1 MEYILLTLVILV
13 GLFIKFN
20 MDKKRMLEKSLKR
33 LETEW
38 GQVPNQEYTYSK
50 LSSIPR
56 YYESRKEP
64 FLDVDD
70 ITWNDLDLEQI
81 FMLLNHTESSIGEEY
96 LYALLR
102 KLEYTN
108 EKLEERRR
116 LTEFF
121 LHNSKERKLIQH
133 SLSKMGKIKDI
144 SFYEYINRVDNI
156 EDHSPFIHYVCAA
169 ALPLSIASIF
179 IPFTGAYG
187 FGLVVLS
194 LIINITLYYKRK
206 ARIEN
211 FFQLFAYILRTLSS
225 VEELSKAD
233 VPAIEGYM
241 KELKKI
247 VKSFQRFKRGSGLVV
262 SRNAGG
268 SLEDI
273 MLDYVRMLFH
283 VDLIKF
289 DSMAREVKHKKA
301 ELNQL
306 FEIIGLLDS
315 MIAAA
320 SFRKLMNEEIC
331 IPRLTKGIKL
341 NLTAEDIYHPMINEP
356 VKNTISA
363 GRCVLLTGSNASGKS
378 TFIKT
383 IAINSILAQTLYICL
398 GKSFTSNY
406 FKVYSSMALKDDLM
420 SRESY
425 YIVEI
430 KSLKRIYDQSGGE
443 IPLLCF
449 VDEVLRGTNTA
460 ERIAASSHILKSLSD
475 RNTLCFAATHDI
487 ELTHIL
493 ENHYDNY
500 HFQEKIMQ
508 NEIIFDYKLHKG
520 RAASRNAIKLL
531 GIMGYSEEIITK
543 AEEAVNHFI
552 ETNQWDVV

>member
-1 MEYILLTLVILV
+1 MEYIILILIILAGLLV
-13 GLFIKFN
+13 KFN
-20 MDKKRMLEKSLKR
+20 IDKKRMLEKSLKR

-38 GQVPNQEYTYSK
+38 GQVPAQEYTYSK
-50 LSSIPR
+50 LDSIPK
-56 YYESRKEP
+56 YYESIKEP
-64 FLDVDD
+64 SLDVDD
-70 ITWNDLDLEQI
+70 ITWNDLDMERI
-81 FMLLNHTESSIGEEY
+81 FMLINHTESSIGEEY

-102 KLEYTN
+102 KLEYTSD
-108 EKLEERRR
+108 KLEERRR

-121 LHNSKERKLIQH
+121 ASSPKERKLIQH

-144 SFYEYINRVDNI
+144 SFYEYTNRVDNI
-156 EDHSPFIHYVCAA
+156 EDHSPLIHYICAA

-194 LIINITLYYKRK
+194 LIVNITLYYKRK
-206 ARIEN
+206 AQIEN
-211 FFQLFAYILRTLSS
+211 FFQLFSYILRTLSS
-225 VEELSKAD
+225 VDELSGARI
-233 VPAIEGYM
+233 PAIAEYM
-241 KELKKI
+241 KELKTI
-247 VKSFQRFKRGSGLVV
+247 VKSFQRFKRGSALVV

-273 MLDYVRMLFH
+273 MLDYFRMLFH

-289 DSMAREVKHKKA
+289 DFMTREVKNKKA
-301 ELNQL
+301 ELNKL
-306 FEIIGLLDS
+306 FEIIGLLDA

-320 SFRKLMNEEIC
+320 SFQKLMNGEIC
-331 IPRLTKGIKL
+331 IPRLKKGGNL
-341 NLTAEDIYHPMINEP
+341 NLAAEDIYHPMINEP

-383 IAINSILAQTLYICL
+383 IAINSILAQTIYMCL
-398 GKSFTSNY
+398 GKSFNSNY
-406 FKVYSSMALKDDLM
+406 FKIYSSMALKDDLM

-460 ERIAASSHILKSLSD
+460 ERIAASSRILKSLSD
-475 RNTLCFAATHDI
+475 RSTLCFAATHDI

-500 HFQEKIMQ
+500 HFQEKIIQ
-508 NEIIFDYKLHKG
+508 NEVIFDYKLHKG
-520 RAASRNAIKLL
+520 RATSRNAIKLL
-531 GIMGYSEEIITK
+531 GMMGYSEEIITK
-543 AEEAVNHFI
+543 AAEAVNRFI
-552 ETNQWDVV
+552 ETNQWDVI